1 MIHITFVRHGRS
13 QADDLKVHEGR
24 FDSPLTEVGIQQAQ
38 NRAKQF
44 VEEGRQYDAIL
55 SSSMQR
61 ARHVAEIFSEQLN
74 VSITTHDELME
85 RDNGPLQGLP
95 FSESKHKYPM
105 ADFVNPYQPCVVS
118 ANEGESGVEL
128 YARASLALQSIIR
141 RGSGRYL
148 VVSHG
153 RFLSTI
159 LNVIC
164 GNQPRA
170 NETGVRFAFDD
181 LGYFDTT
188 YRPDLDVWVIQSVR

>member
-13 QADDLKVHEGR
+13 QADDLYVHEGR
-24 FDSPLTEVGIQQAQ
+24 FDSPLTEVGIQQAEQ
-38 NRAKQF
+38 RAKQF
-44 VEEGRQYDAIL
+44 VEEGGQYDAIL
-55 SSSMQR
+55 SSSLQR
-61 ARHVAEIFSEQLN
+61 ARHVAEIFSEHLN
-74 VSITTHDELME
+74 VNMTTHDELME
-85 RDNGPLQGLP
+85 RDNGPFQGLP
-95 FSESKHKYPM
+95 FNESANSYPK

-153 RFLSTI
+153 RFLSTMF
-159 LNVIC
+159 NVIC

-170 NETGVRFAFDD
+170 NEAGVRSAFDD
-181 LGYFDTT
+181 LGYVDTT
-188 YRPDLDVWVIQSVR
+188 YQPESDVWVIRSVR

>member
-24 FDSPLTEVGIQQAQ
+24 FDSPLTEIGIQQAQ
-38 NRAKQF
+38 DRAQQF

-61 ARHVAEIFSEQLN
+61 ARQVAEIFSEHLN
-74 VSITTHDELME
+74 VSMTTHDELME

-105 ADFVNPYQPCVVS
+105 AGFVTPYQPYVVS
-118 ANEGESGVEL
+118 ADEGESGVEL

-141 RGSGRYL
+141 RGQGRYL

-153 RFLSTI
+153 RFLSAMF
-159 LNVIC
+159 NVIC

-170 NETGVRFAFDD
+170 NEAGVQFAFDD

-188 YRPDLDVWVIQSVR
+188 YRPDFDVWVIQSVR